1 MEEQDL
7 LQSDEQFDLMIAE
20 NQRRAILDALKK
32 ITATLSENKP
42 DSELKSFLVKNKEA
56 IAQITQKINELS
68 KPEINITNDN
78 KEFIAGLQTMTDAIN
93 RSNDKMDLILAKLGE
108 EKKKEEWFFTIQT
121 SSNGIISA
129 VRAKEV

>member
-1 MEEQDL
+1 MQEEEV
-7 LQSDEQFDLMIAE
+7 LQSDEQFDVMIAE

-32 ITATLSENKP
+32 ITATLSENKV

-56 IAQITQKINELS
+56 IAQFTQKINELS

-78 KEFIAGLQTMTDAIN
+78 KEFIGGLQIMTEAIN
-93 RSNDKMDLILAKLGE
+93 KSNDKMDKILAKLGE